1 MEPLKCLPSSE
12 NLGEATGNYHILK
25 KQDDYGNIFS
35 KLISTMIFKVSKEIS
50 TQILEKCL
58 KTNRQIT
65 LKMSYH

>member
-12 NLGEATGNYHILK
+12 NLGEATGNYILK

-35 KLISTMIFKVSKEIS
+35 KFISTMIFKVSKEIS

-65 LKMSYH
+65 SKMSYH